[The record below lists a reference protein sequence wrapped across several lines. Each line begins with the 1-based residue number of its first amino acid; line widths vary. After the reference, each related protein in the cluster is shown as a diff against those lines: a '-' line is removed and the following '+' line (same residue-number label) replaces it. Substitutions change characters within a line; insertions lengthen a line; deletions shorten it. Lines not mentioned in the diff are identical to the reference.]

1 MIETIIGTV
10 FMAIMIIALLFC
22 IAIIR
27 NVDENGH
34 DSWDRA
40 FGNTD
45 GYRGFAGIK
54 YHDDGSYDF
63 WGNVFDTNPW
73 SINSWDWDD

>member
-1 MIETIIGTV
+1 MIETIITNVLAG
-10 FMAIMIIALLFC
+10 IIIIALVLC
-22 IAIIR
+22 IAKIR
-27 NVDENGH
+27 NVDENGY

-40 FGNTD
+40 FGDTN

-73 SINSWDWDD
+73 SINNWD